1 MYILQFIILVDYF
14 EEINQRLNKNTAA
27 DIAAHSTPFTDG
39 KVNEK
44 AMEEMFDH
52 VMSINPSLEI
62 YLLNNE
68 GKILSYYAPQKKVV
82 LDKID
87 LVPVKKFINAK
98 GKEYITG
105 NDPHHAGLEKI
116 FSVAPVIS
124 NGTQAGYIYAVLASE
139 EYDAVSKSLTQYYL
153 WQLGLRG
160 MIITLLV
167 ALLAG
172 LIIIRFIT
180 KNFHGFLK

>member
-1 MYILQFIILVDYF
+1 LFWRISAIFFVLLVFIGLSFVYITVHYSGVYF

-27 DIAAHSTPFTDG
+27 DIAAHSTPFTNG

-44 AMEEMFDH
+44 AMEEMFDN

-68 GKILSYYAPQKKVV
+68 GKILTYYAPQNKVV

-87 LVPVKKFINAK
+87 LVPVKAFINAK
-98 GKEYITG
+98 GEKYIRG
-105 NDPHHAGLEKI
+105 NDPHNAGREKI

-124 NGTQAGYIYAVLASE
+124 NGKQAGYIYAVLASE
-139 EYDAVSKSLTQYYL
+139 EYDAVSKSLANNYL
-153 WQLGLRG
+153 WQLGLR
-160 MIITLLV
+160 
-167 ALLAG
+167 
-172 LIIIRFIT
+172 
-180 KNFHGFLK
+180 